1 MAGPNEADE
10 TMDTQRPMQEEAPEL
25 RPAGSLSTQDLSSAM
40 AAALAAVE
48 KRPTR
53 ETARPT
59 PQEDAMRAV
68 QLLAELSEERRIT
81 AKLRTDLEQTQ
92 GDLAQTRKRFQK
104 LDQDQEDVRKRLQR
118 AELDLPHLGAR
129 QLLTSLLPA
138 LDDLD
143 ALLDHLGA
151 RETLTEQGQEAVAM
165 LRDRWQKALQ
175 AGQVMTFDAVGQ
187 RFDPAV
193 HEVIAQVAD
202 ADLAEGTVVRQA
214 GKGYLLGGKLLRCA
228 RVVVSK
234 AAADSV
240 T

>member
-1 MAGPNEADE
+1 MAGPEQLHEHDGDDE
-10 TMDTQRPMQEEAPEL
+10 SQGPEQPRPTGAP
-25 RPAGSLSTQDLSSAM
+25 STQDLSSAM

-48 KRPTR
+48 KRTTR

-59 PQEDAMRAV
+59 ANEDAMRAV
-68 QLLAELSEERRIT
+68 QLLAELAEERRIT
-81 AKLRTDLEQTQ
+81 ARLKADLEQAQ

-118 AELDLPHLGAR
+118 AEMDLPNLGAR

-143 ALLDHLGA
+143 ALLEHLGA
-151 RETLTEQGQEAVAM
+151 REQLTEQGQQAVGM

-175 AGQVMTFDAVGQ
+175 AGQVQTFDAVGQ
-187 RFDPAV
+187 KFDPAV
-193 HEVIAQVAD
+193 HEVIAQVED
-202 ADLAEGTVVRQA
+202 PDRPEGTVVRQA
-214 GKGYLLGGKLLRCA
+214 GRGYLLGGRLVRSA

-234 AAADSV
+234 GAESP
-240 T
+240 